1 MKKIPAYLFLLLLMT
16 VNSVRT
22 QAQEYSFLPSEH
34 IKLEAYYNW
43 GPFWVHA
50 GDAILT
56 ADTITYQGKKC
67 VKLVAKG
74 YSLKKWDFIFDL
86 EDHYSSIVSLDGFRP
101 LVYEK
106 HTIENGFWINN
117 KYQFN
122 WKDNKINVFTQS
134 VHNPA
139 KDTTFVLQKKLFD
152 VLTATYYLR
161 TLDANKLHPGDTIP
175 IPIITDGKFYTFH
188 IIYSGKGAL
197 KKKKNSISCNIFKI
211 DNIASTFFSDNNPLR
226 VFISDDPNKF
236 IIYVEA
242 NIVVGSIK
250 AYQEGYL
257 KMRPDRTAR
266 KL

>member
-1 MKKIPAYLFLLLLMT
+1 LKKIPAYLFLLLLMAASP
-16 VNSVRT
+16 VVA

-50 GDAILT
+50 GDAILK

-67 VKLVAKG
+67 VKLDAEG
-74 YSLKKWDFIFDL
+74 YSLKKWDFVFDL
-86 EDHYSSIVSLDGFRP
+86 EDHYTSIVSLEGFKP

-117 KYQFN
+117 KYKFN
-122 WKDNKINVFTQS
+122 WKDNKIDVFTHS
-134 VHNPA
+134 IHEPA
-139 KDTTFVLQKKLFD
+139 KDTTYVLQKKLFD

-161 TLDANKLHPGDTIP
+161 TLDASKLNPGDTIP
-175 IPIITDGKFYTFH
+175 IPIITDGKFYTFR
-188 IIYSGKGAL
+188 IIYSGKGVL
-197 KKKKNSISCNIFKI
+197 KKKKERISCNIFKI
-211 DNIASTFFSDNNPLR
+211 DNITSTFFSSKNPLR
-226 VFISDDPNKF
+226 VFVSDNPKKF

-242 NIVVGSIK
+242 NIIVGSIK

-257 KMRPDRTAR
+257 KMRPDRNTK